1 MDDATKP
8 AWLQLVETGTL
19 VQFRVLDTHTEPA
32 PDMRSVG
39 FTLTYK
45 CSARGLKD
53 DWQYLPIIAILCFC

>member
-39 FTLTYK
+39 L
-45 CSARGLKD
+45 
-53 DWQYLPIIAILCFC
+53 IATM